1 MTTAWENFFLIK
13 KVGLFELRQN
23 QLNTY
28 IFALMTSTELIAFP
42 GFTGISLHE
51 LLEVAQH
58 AGAAILKIYAEDT
71 IDVTVKDDNS
81 PLTLADQ
88 ASNEV
93 IVTSLKKLTPA
104 IPVISE
110 EEKDTPYD
118 IRSHYN
124 YYWCVDPLD
133 GTKEFIKRNGEFT
146 VNIALIKKNKT
157 VFGVIYVPV
166 TGELFYGGKDHGSW
180 KLDADGQKK
189 QLKINNKAD
198 SWTAVGSRSHATD
211 EEIAVQ
217 KMYPVAQIVSVGS
230 SLKFCLIAEGLAQIY
245 YRHGPTM
252 EWDTAS
258 GQAIAEGAGAVMTTP
273 DGRPFMYNKTS
284 LLNGP
289 FLVKVK

>member
-1 MTTAWENFFLIK
+1 MKL
-13 KVGLFELRQN
+13 
-23 QLNTY
+23 
-28 IFALMTSTELIAFP
+28 TELITFP
-42 GFTGISLHE
+42 DLTGFSLNR
-51 LLEVAQH
+51 LLEIAKH
-58 AGAAILKIYAEDT
+58 AGMAILKVYAEDS
-71 IDVTVKDDNS
+71 INVIVKGDNS

-93 IVTSLKKLTPA
+93 IITNLKELTPA

-110 EEKDTPYD
+110 EEKDILYE
-118 IRSHYN
+118 IRKEYQ

-146 VNIALIKKNKT
+146 VNIALIRKDKP

-166 TGELFYGGKDHGSW
+166 TGELFYGGKEYGSW
-180 KLDADGQKK
+180 KLAAGGQKK

-198 SWTAVGSRSHATD
+198 SWTAVGSRSHAAD

-217 KMYPVAQIVSVGS
+217 KMYPVAQTVSVGS

-273 DGRPFMYNKTS
+273 DGQPFMYNKTS

-289 FLVKVK
+289 FLVKVR

>member
-1 MTTAWENFFLIK
+1 MIFFGNANYTRCLY
-13 KVGLFELRQN
+13 LL
-23 QLNTY
+23 
-28 IFALMTSTELIAFP
+28 LMKLTELITFSD
-42 GFTGISLHE
+42 FTGFSLNS
-51 LLEVAQH
+51 LLEIAKH
-58 AGAAILKIYAEDT
+58 AGTAILKVYAEDS
-71 IDVTVKDDNS
+71 INVIVKGDNS

-93 IVTSLKKLTPA
+93 IVTNLKELTPA

-110 EEKDTPYD
+110 EEKDTPYE
-118 IRSHYN
+118 IRKEYQ

-146 VNIALIKKNKT
+146 VNIALIKRNKT

-198 SWTAVGSRSHATD
+198 SWTAVGSRSHAVD

-217 KMYPVAQIVSVGS
+217 KMYPVAQTASVGS

-273 DGRPFMYNKTS
+273 DGQPFMYNKTS

-289 FLVKVK
+289 FLVKVR

>member
-1 MTTAWENFFLIK
+1 MKLTENITFPNL
-13 KVGLFELRQN
+13 
-23 QLNTY
+23 
-28 IFALMTSTELIAFP
+28 P
-42 GFTGISLHE
+42 GFSLNG
-51 LLEVAQH
+51 LLDIAQH
-58 AGAAILKIYAEDT
+58 AGAAILRIYGEDSINVT
-71 IDVTVKDDNS
+71 IKDDHS

-93 IVTSLKKLTPA
+93 IVTCLKKLTPN

-110 EEKDTPYD
+110 EEKNVPYE
-118 IRSHYN
+118 IRKEYH

-146 VNIALIKKNKT
+146 VNIALMYKDKP

-166 TGELFYGGKDHGSW
+166 TGELFYGGKDYGSR
-180 KLDADGQKK
+180 KK
-189 QLKINNKAD
+189 APNEQDKVLKVNNISD
-198 SWTAVGSRSHATD
+198 NWTAVGSRSHAAD

-217 KMYPVAQIVSVGS
+217 KMYPIAETVSVGS
-230 SLKFCLIAEGLAQIY
+230 SLKFCLIAEGTAQMY

-258 GQAIAEGAGAVMTTP
+258 GQAIAEGAGAIMSTP
-273 DGRPFMYNKTS
+273 DDQPFVYNKTS

-289 FLVKVK
+289 FLVKVR